1 MVITIGCIKKIICYI
16 GIFYLLFCGYFANIP
31 IVLQQVL
38 YWGGPIFF
46 ITYKF
51 RNILFY
57 INKYVFISILLLFI
71 ALIWGVTVITFSASD
86 DFSYI
91 YKIMYVY
98 RSMSLFLLFYVV
110 VLEFSNG
117 DSFENISKWY
127 IGFIFILISS
137 TLYFFVNYEDR
148 FLWQSLFVAD
158 MVKER
163 LVSIEAY
170 IMRFSII
177 GFTGFGD
184 TLKCSLGILF
194 SWYLI
199 TRKKKIGYI
208 GMILSII
215 GNFFY
220 GRIGVIISAIYIVF
234 LFLNRDTLKFVI
246 VMLLFFI
253 GCYFSLLIVDD
264 PYIYLWLWWICDPVD
279 SFFSGLAVGQLT
291 FGGSADI
298 LIERMYFPI
307 DDETLMHGD
316 GKYTTTEGYYMHTDA
331 GFMRILLFGGIPMMV
346 LVYGA
351 FLCLSYSAYIRLKK
365 MQNVLKKTVLPI
377 VIAFFISEYKGDPYP
392 FYFGIMMLWNLV
404 GNRNSSY
411 DNKHIRQIIRR
422 QSD

>member
-1 MVITIGCIKKIICYI
+1 MVINIRCIKKLICYI
-16 GIFYLLFCGYFANIP
+16 GIFYMLFCNYFANIP
-31 IVLQQVL
+31 IALQQAL
-38 YWGGPIFF
+38 YWGWPIFF
-46 ITYKF
+46 IAYRFK
-51 RNILFY
+51 NICFSM
-57 INKYVFISILLLFI
+57 NKWVLLSILLLFI
-71 ALIWGVTVITFSASD
+71 ALVWGGSVIVFSGSN

-91 YKIMYVY
+91 IRILYTYRYMILFFCLYVA
-98 RSMSLFLLFYVV
+98 
-110 VLEFSNG
+110 VLEFSNE
-117 DSFENISKWY
+117 DIFENISKWY

-148 FLWQSLFVAD
+148 FLWQSLWVED

-163 LVSIEAY
+163 LISMEKY

-177 GFTGFGD
+177 GYVGFEE
-184 TLKCSLGILF
+184 TLRCSLGILF

-199 TRKKKIGYI
+199 TRRKTVGYI
-208 GMILSII
+208 GIILSII

-220 GRIGVIISAIYIVF
+220 GRIGVIISAIYIVL

-246 VMLLFFI
+246 AMLLFFI
-253 GCYFSLLIVDD
+253 GCYFGLLMIDNPSVN
-264 PYIYLWLWWICDPVD
+264 LWLLWICDPIE

-298 LIERMYFPI
+298 LIERMYFPL
-307 DDETLMHGD
+307 DTETLMHGD
-316 GKYTTTEGYYMHTDA
+316 GKYTTTEGYYMNTDA
-331 GFMRILLFGGIPMMV
+331 GFMRILLFGGIPMML

-365 MQNVLKKTVLPI
+365 TQNILKKTVLPL

-404 GNRNSSY
+404 GNNNSSY
-411 DNKHIRQIIRR
+411 DNKNIR
-422 QSD
+422 